1 MIVITGATGHT
12 GRAAV
17 DFLLGKG
24 EKIRAI
30 GRDQGK
36 LQPFA
41 ARGAEIFTG
50 NVDDAESMKAA
61 FQGADA
67 VYLMIPLAMQ
77 VEDYRAYQEKV
88 TEVYDTAVRSAKVP
102 YAVTLSS
109 LGAPHA
115 QGTGPIVG
123 VHNLEQKLNAI
134 PGLNVLHLRPAG
146 FMENFLQMIQ
156 PLRTMGTLP
165 GPASPD
171 VARPMIAAKD
181 IGACAGTRLAARD
194 FSGSSV
200 QELLG
205 PRDYAMREAATIIG
219 KAIGKPGLGYMQ
231 VPLMV
236 LEGALVQTG
245 FPKKSAALMIE
256 MFRGGNA
263 GMCDPQEPR
272 SPQNTTP
279 TTLEQ
284 FASEVFAP
292 AYLGK
297 TAGAS

>member
-109 LGAPHA
+109 LGAQHA

-123 VHNLEQKLNAI
+123 VHNLEQQLNAI

-181 IGACAGTRLAARD
+181 IGAYAGTRLAARD

>member
-1 MIVITGATGHT
+1 MIAITGATGHT

-30 GRDQGK
+30 GREQGK

-41 ARGAEIFTG
+41 ARGAEIFAG
-50 NVDDAESMKAA
+50 NVDDAEVMTAA
-61 FQGADA
+61 CQGADA
-67 VYLMIPLAMQ
+67 VYLMIPPSMQ

-88 TEVYDTAVRSAKVP
+88 TDAYAKAVRSAKVP

-109 LGAPHA
+109 LGAQHP

-134 PGLNVLHLRPAG
+134 SGLNVLHLRPAG

-181 IGACAGTRLAARD
+181 IGAYAGGRLAARD
-194 FSGSSV
+194 FSGPSV

-219 KAIGKPGLGYMQ
+219 SAIGRPGLGYMQ
-231 VPLMV
+231 VPLMM
-236 LEGALVQTG
+236 LEGALVQMG
-245 FPKKSAALMIE
+245 VPKKFAGLMIE
-256 MFRGGNA
+256 MFQGENKGL
-263 GMCDPQEPR
+263 CDPQEQR

-279 TTLEQ
+279 TTLET